1 VWVQKFEKGGF
12 ILPFCVFIFMKL
24 INVLKETIL
33 LTEKL
38 KRKYRLFP
46 NITKDKKTVR
56 VFQTTHQKDH
66 RNGDQEETNSVLEK
80 IADGNWK
87 TGANSLTVR
96 KQIFRNLD
104 KIIKEF
110 SEFENPNDKVI
121 LFIDKFVNP
130 NFPKEEPTYIEYVL
144 TTEKKDDKN
153 WDFEILSS
161 AHSKK
166 GDYLGSLNNDKVVTL
181 TEGLIYNFDKIIYL

>member
-1 VWVQKFEKGGF
+1 
-12 ILPFCVFIFMKL
+12 MKL

-38 KRKYRLFP
+38 NRKYRLFP
-46 NITKDKKTVR
+46 NITKDKKIVR
-56 VFQTTHQKDH
+56 VFQTAHQKDH
-66 RNGDQEETNSVLEK
+66 RNGDQEETNNVLEK

-87 TGANSLTVR
+87 TGANSLTIR

-121 LFIDKFVNP
+121 LFIDKFNNP
-130 NFPKEEPTYIEYVL
+130 NYPKEEPTFIEYVL
-144 TTEKKDDKN
+144 TTEKKDDRS

-166 GDYLGSLNNDKVVTL
+166 GDYLRSLNNDKVVTL
-181 TEGLIYNFDKIIYL
+181 TEGFIYNFDKIIYL

>member
-1 VWVQKFEKGGF
+1 
-12 ILPFCVFIFMKL
+12 MKL

-121 LFIDKFVNP
+121 LFIDKFNNP
-130 NFPKEEPTYIEYVL
+130 NYPKEEPTFIEYVL

-161 AHSKK
+161 AHSKN
-166 GDYLGSLNNDKVVTL
+166 GDYLRSLNNDKVVTL
-181 TEGLIYNFDKIIYL
+181 TEGFIYNFDKIIYL

>member
-1 VWVQKFEKGGF
+1 MPLIKANNLF
-12 ILPFCVFIFMKL
+12 ILI
-24 INVLKETIL
+24 
-33 LTEKL
+33 TEKL
-38 KRKYRLFP
+38 NRRFRLFP
-46 NITKDKKTVR
+46 NITKDGITAR
-56 VFQTTHQKDH
+56 VFQTGHQKDH
-66 RNGDQEETNSVLEK
+66 RNGDQPETGNVLEK
-80 IADGNWK
+80 IADGKWK
-87 TGANSLTVR
+87 TGANSLSVR

-144 TTEKKDDKN
+144 TTEKKDEKN

>member
-1 VWVQKFEKGGF
+1 
-12 ILPFCVFIFMKL
+12 MKL

-66 RNGDQEETNSVLEK
+66 RNGDQEETNKVLEK
-80 IADGNWK
+80 IADGTWK

-121 LFIDKFVNP
+121 LFIDKFNNP
-130 NFPKEEPTYIEYVL
+130 NYPKEEPTFIEYVL

-166 GDYLGSLNNDKVVTL
+166 GDYLKSLNNDKVVTL
-181 TEGLIYNFDKIIYL
+181 TEGFIYNFDKIIYL

>member
-1 VWVQKFEKGGF
+1 
-12 ILPFCVFIFMKL
+12 MKL

-87 TGANSLTVR
+87 TGANSLTIR

-121 LFIDKFVNP
+121 LFIDKFNNP
-130 NFPKEEPTYIEYVL
+130 NYPKEEPTFIEYVL

-181 TEGLIYNFDKIIYL
+181 TEGFIYNFDKIIYL

>member
-1 VWVQKFEKGGF
+1 
-12 ILPFCVFIFMKL
+12 MKL

-38 KRKYRLFP
+38 NRKYRLFP

-87 TGANSLTVR
+87 TGANSLTIR

-121 LFIDKFVNP
+121 LFIDKFNNP
-130 NFPKEEPTYIEYVL
+130 NYPKEEPTFIEYVL

-166 GDYLGSLNNDKVVTL
+166 GDYLRSLNNDKVVTL
-181 TEGLIYNFDKIIYL
+181 TEGFIYNFDKIIYL

>member
-1 VWVQKFEKGGF
+1 
-12 ILPFCVFIFMKL
+12 MKL
-24 INVLKETIL
+24 INVLNETIL

-66 RNGDQEETNSVLEK
+66 RNGDQEETNNVLEK
-80 IADGNWK
+80 IADGTWK
-87 TGANSLTVR
+87 TGANSLTIR

-121 LFIDKFVNP
+121 LFIDKFNNP
-130 NFPKEEPTYIEYVL
+130 NYPKEEPTFIEYVL

-166 GDYLGSLNNDKVVTL
+166 GDYLGSLNNDKVVTI
-181 TEGLIYNFDKIIYL
+181 TEGFIYNFDKIIYL

>member
-1 VWVQKFEKGGF
+1 
-12 ILPFCVFIFMKL
+12 MKL
-24 INVLKETIL
+24 INVLNETIL

-66 RNGDQEETNSVLEK
+66 RNGDQEETNNVLEK
-80 IADGNWK
+80 IADGTWK
-87 TGANSLTVR
+87 TGANSLTIR

-121 LFIDKFVNP
+121 LFIDKFNNP
-130 NFPKEEPTYIEYVL
+130 NYPKEEPTFIEYVL

-166 GDYLGSLNNDKVVTL
+166 GDYLGSLNNDKVVTI
-181 TEGLIYNFDKIIYL
+181 TEGFVYNFDKIIYL